1 MAKKNY
7 VYLGDEAFIDN
18 FNINFSDEF
27 KTKYCTED
35 YTTYKINVNY
45 GTFVGQVSGDTY
57 PIEEI
62 GVRNSGTGLFN
73 NVVCSETMSHIYV
86 DLSIP
91 ETVKRINFLGCQ
103 LMDTGNGGFVN
114 QYHSYLQGF
123 PVVVIPSTVD
133 VIETNAFLGFQM
145 VNVEDPSKYDNL
157 TQIGASYINAYTYSD
172 DNVFYKN
179 SEHTILY
186 GFIPSY
192 IYESNW
198 IVENVLTIPNTITEI
213 YSFTGEN
220 KNNFS
225 LIGSSLEKVVIPNT
239 ITTIGDKLTVM
250 SDSTITFSYN
260 GVDYTAA
267 GTGSNDSYT
276 DLNNVLNTAGITTDG
291 LLNIVQA

>member
-7 VYLGDEAFIDN
+7 VYLGDEAFVDN

-157 TQIGASYINAYTYSD
+157 TQIGANYINACTYSD

-179 SEHTILY
+179 TEHTILY
-186 GFIPSY
+186 GFIPGY

-198 IVENVLTIPNTITEI
+198 IVEKVLTIPNTITEI

-220 KNNFS
+220 KNNFN

-260 GVDYTAA
+260 GVNYTAA

-291 LLNIVQA
+291 LLNIVQS